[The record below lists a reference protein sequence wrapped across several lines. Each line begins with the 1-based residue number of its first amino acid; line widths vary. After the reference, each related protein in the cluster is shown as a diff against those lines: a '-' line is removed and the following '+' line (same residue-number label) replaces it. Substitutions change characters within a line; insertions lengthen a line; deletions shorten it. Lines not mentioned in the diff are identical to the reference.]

1 MLLAGRLPLQSPC
14 QPQGRGEPH
23 SPPGS
28 SMPTDGAARMDG
40 AHTGG
45 PGTAPVHT
53 APAGTSTGKGVRPG
67 PAPAEGPR
75 HPCCWPRPPPFIAP
89 SIPLHSHRPGNCG
102 RGRRLLTSLTGP
114 LEVEFEA
121 FKKRKMSLHP
131 DNSQSE
137 GLALCS

>member
-102 RGRRLLTSLTGP
+102 RGRRVIVWKKEDLEP
-114 LEVEFEA
+114 LEVA
-121 FKKRKMSLHP
+121 DKP
-131 DNSQSE
+131 DWSFRSRI
-137 GLALCS
+137 